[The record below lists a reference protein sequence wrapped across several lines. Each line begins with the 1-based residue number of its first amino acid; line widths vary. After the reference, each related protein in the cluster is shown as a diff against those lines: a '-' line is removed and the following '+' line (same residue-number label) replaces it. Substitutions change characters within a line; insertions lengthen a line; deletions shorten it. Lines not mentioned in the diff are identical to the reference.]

1 MKFLTPLILFV
12 LTSTASA
19 NASQTDLGTAQQ
31 EPRITI
37 EFLAQTFAIANTAS
51 VYCIEKFDK
60 DVPVLLR
67 AKSTLRRSQEIRN
80 IFNRTSRFEISPS
93 IKMQVDRDANQWSK
107 GYLDVL
113 AVNHEIESQICN
125 EKTFVSINSS
135 LDLIYRSIL
144 KSA

>member
-19 NASQTDLGTAQQ
+19 NPVLDLGTAQQ

-37 EFLAQTFAIANTAS
+37 EFLAQTFAVANTAS

-80 IFNRTSRFEISPS
+80 IFNRTSRFEIPPN
-93 IKMQVDRDANQWSK
+93 IKMKVDHDVKQWSK
-107 GYLDVL
+107 GYLEVL
-113 AVNHEIESQICN
+113 AVDHDIEIRICN
-125 EKTFVSINSS
+125 QSTFVSINSS

-144 KSA
+144 KST